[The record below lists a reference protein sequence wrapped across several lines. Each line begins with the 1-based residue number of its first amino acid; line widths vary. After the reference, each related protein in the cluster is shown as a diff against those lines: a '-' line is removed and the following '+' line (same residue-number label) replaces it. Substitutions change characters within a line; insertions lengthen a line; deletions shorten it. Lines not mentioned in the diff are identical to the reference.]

1 MKKYFPMVIFIEINI
16 ENNLLL
22 LNFDKGRVIIT
33 ILY

>member
-1 MKKYFPMVIFIEINI
+1 MVIFIEINI
-16 ENNLLL
+16 ENNLLLL